1 MMVGEW
7 MIILFENI
15 TTEEELT
22 VKEEVMMKEK
32 VKSWK
37 GMKVTL
43 VVEGMMVVLVEE
55 VHHLPSQQSSPSPC
69 LQLLLPLLHPLL
81 LLSQPPLANHV
92 DEGEDFERIVVDQGG
107 NDNSGN
113 FFQFFSIRPTKN
125 YRHLASCN
133 MTLSSW
139 YFESVLVYC

>member
-1 MMVGEW
+1 

-43 VVEGMMVVLVEE
+43 VVEGMMVVWW
-55 VHHLPSQQSSPSPC
+55 C
-69 LQLLLPLLHPLL
+69 
-81 LLSQPPLANHV
+81 
-92 DEGEDFERIVVDQGG
+92 
-107 NDNSGN
+107 
-113 FFQFFSIRPTKN
+113 
-125 YRHLASCN
+125 
-133 MTLSSW
+133 
-139 YFESVLVYC
+139 